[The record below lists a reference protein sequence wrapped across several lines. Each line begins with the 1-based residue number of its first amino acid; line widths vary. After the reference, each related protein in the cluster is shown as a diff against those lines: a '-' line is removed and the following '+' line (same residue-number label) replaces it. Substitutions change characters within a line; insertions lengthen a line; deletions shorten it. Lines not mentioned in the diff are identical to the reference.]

1 MRGKEGGTPFDRSQN
16 PYRRFFTRDRNA
28 RDLVPGAMGAP
39 QRERKEEM
47 DTSCVDFRHAL
58 NIELVEKAEGY
69 VKVSMKVLEG
79 YVNRIGSLHGGL
91 LYTLADSACGAA
103 VLTYGNKAT
112 TLNGNIDYL
121 KPGIG
126 CKELTAEARVIK
138 MCIRDRTAA
147 DGEEAGF
154 EKFKKQLNV
163 NHHFSSPRAA
173 KTATPARPDATT
185 RMMGESPK
193 KTRAAS
199 TAR

>member
-126 CKELTAEARVIK
+126 CKELTAEAQVIK
-138 MCIRDRTAA
+138 HGSHVSVVDCQIRNEK
-147 DGEEAGF
+147 EELLA
-154 EKFKKQLNV
+154 
-163 NHHFSSPRAA
+163 
-173 KTATPARPDATT
+173 
-185 RMMGESPK
+185 
-193 KTRAAS
+193 
-199 TAR
+199 TARLSFFDLGQKALFTPEEKYQRK

>member
-1 MRGKEGGTPFDRSQN
+1 MRRKEGGTPFDRSQN
-16 PYRRFFTRDRNA
+16 PYRRFFTRDRSA

-138 MCIRDRTAA
+138 HGSHVSVVDCQIRNEK
-147 DGEEAGF
+147 EELLA
-154 EKFKKQLNV
+154 
-163 NHHFSSPRAA
+163 
-173 KTATPARPDATT
+173 
-185 RMMGESPK
+185 
-193 KTRAAS
+193 
-199 TAR
+199 TARLSFFDLGQKALFTPEEKYQRK